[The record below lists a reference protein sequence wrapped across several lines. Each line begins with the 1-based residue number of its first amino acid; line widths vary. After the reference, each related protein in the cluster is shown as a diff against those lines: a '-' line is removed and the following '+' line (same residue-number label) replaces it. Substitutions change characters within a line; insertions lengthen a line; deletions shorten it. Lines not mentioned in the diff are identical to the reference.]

1 MVSQEVIEKKEKD
14 KLYMITEKQKTAINV
29 LMKVLK
35 EAVDRDAFETDEIQ
49 KIQKMINQLIK
60 FDM

>member
-1 MVSQEVIEKKEKD
+1 MVNQEAIEKKEKD
-14 KLYMITEKQKTAINV
+14 GLYMITEKQKIAINV

-35 EAVDRDAFETDEIQ
+35 EAVDRNAFESDEVQ

-60 FDM
+60 FDK

>member
-1 MVSQEVIEKKEKD
+1 MNQENKQQ
-14 KLYMITEKQKTAINV
+14 LYMITEKQKTAINV

-35 EAVDRDAFETDEIQ
+35 EAVDRDAFETNEIQ

>member
-1 MVSQEVIEKKEKD
+1 MVDQKTITKEEKPQ
-14 KLYMITEKQKTAINV
+14 LYMITEKQKTAVNI
-29 LMKVLK
+29 LMCVVK
-35 EAVDRDAFETDEIQ
+35 EAVDRDAFSSEEIE